1 MNLTPSCLQGTPIGT
16 DKEGHVIA
24 LTLRQGGTR
33 DDFRASEFEAQASEQ
48 SEGGILQPP
57 QPGGLSNR
65 QSLQFP
71 QLSFDF
77 SPWDNK

>member
-24 LTLRQGGTR
+24 LSLR
-33 DDFRASEFEAQASEQ
+33 DDFRASESEAQASEQ
-48 SEGGILQPP
+48 SEGAILQPP

-77 SPWDNK
+77 TPWDNK